1 MRRRGIGW
9 ILLMLIAVIAYACA
23 ESRWRKDGASAEQS
37 QKDTVACRIKAAEQ
51 VRRENR
57 RETRSRDDDGFGPG
71 YYGRTTSGSAATFD
85 RRMNAFDANKRRSEL
100 VARCL
105 IGRGYRKI

>member
-9 ILLMLIAVIAYACA
+9 ILLMLIAVIAYSCA
-23 ESRWRKDGASAEQS
+23 ESRW
-37 QKDTVACRIKAAEQ
+37 
-51 VRRENR
+51 
-57 RETRSRDDDGFGPG
+57 
-71 YYGRTTSGSAATFD
+71 
-85 RRMNAFDANKRRSEL
+85 RSEL